1 MDGQVGLAEARARS
15 RSEPFL
21 DEQEPAMKKQPR
33 KMTLNRDTIIR
44 LDPRRLDQQ
53 VAGGIPI
60 RETAS
65 CQGGSTCPTCY
76 PCHLT

>member
-1 MDGQVGLAEARARS
+1 
-15 RSEPFL
+15 
-21 DEQEPAMKKQPR
+21 MKKQPR
-33 KMTLNRDTIIR
+33 KMRLNRDTIIR

-65 CQGGSTCPTCY
+65 CEGGSTCPTCY
-76 PCHLT
+76 PCRLT